1 MYLAC
6 LRQSRANK
14 GRSNTSVY
22 GVRTD
27 GLSYVFVTITHE
39 GLLKESRVLNI
50 LHGDLPIV
58 LGCMQ
63 YILETAMSMSP
74 NLTPEKEA
82 LKKSDNSELEAD
94 GDDLIGLNDDSYDDE
109 R

>member
-6 LRQSRANK
+6 LHQSRANR

-39 GLLKESRVLNI
+39 GLLKQSRVLNVMD
-50 LHGDLPIV
+50 GDLSIV
-58 LGCMQ
+58 LGCLR
-63 YILETAMSMSP
+63 YILEMAMPMSP
-74 NLTPEKEA
+74 NLTSA
-82 LKKSDNSELEAD
+82 LKKSDDSELEAY
-94 GDDLIGLNDDSYDDE
+94 GDDLIDLDDSYDDE
-109 R
+109 Q